1 MMTAYT
7 LDVPSGWKFAGTIAR
22 DPGCHSKGASLK
34 YTMQST
40 DGLTGVVIMPGVT
53 WNWRS
58 NSQMQKIMASSH
70 CCPASALLKG
80 LPPTGQIAVINPK
93 KQFWTPP
100 APTRLVW
107 EPRLPPV
114 IPLAED

>member
-1 MMTAYT
+1 MMMTAYT

-22 DPGCHSKGASLK
+22 DPGCHSNGASLK

-58 NSQMQKIMASSH
+58 NPQMQKIMASSH
-70 CCPASALLKG
+70 CPAVDLDSATSFLIN
-80 LPPTGQIAVINPK
+80 IAVPTLDPK
-93 KQFWTPP
+93 PN
-100 APTRLVW
+100 R
-107 EPRLPPV
+107 
-114 IPLAED
+114 